1 MCKSNENFFKH
12 FNANFLSVVNSL
24 FMRRFAGFFFMYIFL
39 NMYFLFPGILP
50 VCPLKTHF
58 HCPVDGSGNK
68 ACISRAQLC
77 DFTNDCW
84 DGSDEI
90 NCQNY
95 TRCDFNDTNIC
106 GWLQAKNDQMNWT
119 RHKGNTPSIFTGNL
133 RWQIAWKKCAA
144 RRLFFARSS
153 SRVEMAF
160 CAVLAFS
167 SCVPCSP
174 WKLPFL
180 QAVGIFQ

>member
-1 MCKSNENFFKH
+1 MEIFW
-12 FNANFLSVVNSL
+12 V
-24 FMRRFAGFFFMYIFL
+24 FFMYIFL

-106 GWLQAKNDQMNWT
+106 GWLQAKNDQMDWT

-133 RWQIAWKKCAA
+133 RCEKNVRLGVFFLRAPRLAWKWP
-144 RRLFFARSS
+144 FAL
-153 SRVEMAF
+153 
-160 CAVLAFS
+160 C
-167 SCVPCSP
+167 
-174 WKLPFL
+174 
-180 QAVGIFQ
+180 

>member
-1 MCKSNENFFKH
+1 
-12 FNANFLSVVNSL
+12 
-24 FMRRFAGFFFMYIFL
+24 MYIFL

-106 GWLQAKNDQMNWT
+106 GWLQAKNDQMDWT

-144 RRLFFARSS
+144 RRLFFCALLV
-153 SRVEMAF
+153 SRGNGLLR
-160 CAVLAFS
+160 CASYLLLCALLALKVAFS
-167 SCVPCSP
+167 AGCRNISVT
-174 WKLPFL
+174 
-180 QAVGIFQ
+180 

>member
-1 MCKSNENFFKH
+1 MKIFLNILMRIFFPWLILSSWGD
-12 FNANFLSVVNSL
+12 FL
-24 FMRRFAGFFFMYIFL
+24 GFFMYIFL

-106 GWLQAKNDQMNWT
+106 GWLQAKNDQMDWT

-133 RWQIAWKKCAA
+133 RCEKNVRLGVFFLRAPRLAWKWP
-144 RRLFFARSS
+144 FAL
-153 SRVEMAF
+153 
-160 CAVLAFS
+160 C
-167 SCVPCSP
+167 
-174 WKLPFL
+174 
-180 QAVGIFQ
+180 